1 MYFERTEKTI
11 INQQRDKN
19 MQYQQQNQE
28 NPLNKYTPIIIIA
41 CVILLLIIFWSR
53 ITVTIPAG
61 HGGVLFRLFGG
72 GVDTSRTYE
81 EGFHFKAPWNTMYI
95 YETRQQE
102 ISEEMS
108 ALSSNGLEIKI
119 EFSTWYQPQWEDL
132 GVLHAKIGTD
142 YLSRVV
148 VPSMRS
154 AARSV
159 VGRYTPEQIYS
170 TKRDAIQEEIF
181 VETKKLLDEKYV
193 QLNQVLIRSVT
204 LPTTIK
210 SAIESKLKQEQE
222 ALEYEFKLDKAAQE
236 AERQRVEA
244 EGKAAANNIV
254 SASINDKILRD
265 KGIEA
270 TLKLAESP
278 NAKIVI
284 IGNSNDGMPLILG
297 DIK

>member
-1 MYFERTEKTI
+1 MEYSQQSD
-11 INQQRDKN
+11 NQKSGIKR
-19 MQYQQQNQE
+19 
-28 NPLNKYTPIIIIA
+28 YTPLLI
-41 CVILLLIIFWSR
+41 VIGIVLLLIIFWNR

-61 HGGVLFRLFGG
+61 HGGVIFRLFGG
-72 GVDTSRTYE
+72 GVDTTKTYD
-81 EGFHFKAPWNTMYI
+81 EGFHFIAPWNKMYV
-95 YETRQQE
+95 YETRQQVT
-102 ISEEMS
+102 SEEMS

-119 EFSTWYQPQWEDL
+119 EFSTWYQPRWDEL
-132 GVLHAKIGTD
+132 AILHAKIGTE
-142 YLSRVV
+142 YLNRIVI
-148 VPSMRS
+148 PAMRS

-181 VETKKLLDEKYV
+181 EETKKLLDEKYV

-204 LPTTIK
+204 LPPTIK

-222 ALEYEFKLDKAAQE
+222 ALEYEFKLEKAAKE

-244 EGKAAANNIV
+244 EGKARANTIV
-254 SASINDKILRD
+254 NASITDRILRD

-270 TLKLAESP
+270 TLKLSESP
-278 NAKIVI
+278 NSKIVI
-284 IGNSNDGMPLILG
+284 IGGKDGMPIILG

>member
-1 MYFERTEKTI
+1 
-11 INQQRDKN
+11 
-19 MQYQQQNQE
+19 MQYSQQSDNQNNNE
-28 NPLNKYTPIIIIA
+28 LKKYTPIFIIVGI
-41 CVILLLIIFWSR
+41 IFLLIMFWGR
-53 ITVTIPAG
+53 ITKTIPAG

-72 GVDTSRTYE
+72 GVDTSKTYE
-81 EGFHFKAPWNTMYI
+81 EGFHFIAPWNTMYV

-102 ISEEMS
+102 TSEEMS

-119 EFSTWYQPQWEDL
+119 EFSTWYQPRWEDL
-132 GVLHAKIGTD
+132 GTLHAQIGTE
-142 YLSRVV
+142 YLTRIVI
-148 VPSMRS
+148 PAMRS

-170 TKRDAIQEEIF
+170 TKRDVIQEEIF
-181 VETKKLLDEKYV
+181 EETKKLLDEKYV

-204 LPTTIK
+204 LPPTIK

-222 ALEYEFKLDKAAQE
+222 ALEYEFKLEKAAQE

-244 EGKAAANNIV
+244 EGKAKANSIV
-254 SASINDKILRD
+254 SASINDKILRE

-278 NAKIVI
+278 NSKVVI
-284 IGNSNDGMPLILG
+284 IGGNDGMPIILG
-297 DIK
+297 DMK

>member
-1 MYFERTEKTI
+1 MEYS
-11 INQQRDKN
+11 QQSNTRN
-19 MQYQQQNQE
+19 NNE
-28 NPLNKYTPIIIIA
+28 LRKYTPIIIVVA
-41 CVILLLIIFWSR
+41 AVFLVILFWGR
-53 ITVTIPAG
+53 ITKTIPAG
-61 HGGVLFRLFGG
+61 HGGVMFRLFGG

-81 EGFHFKAPWNTMYI
+81 EGFHFLAPWNEI
-95 YETRQQE
+95 IVYETRQQE

-119 EFSTWYQPQWEDL
+119 EFSTWYQPKWEDL
-132 GVLHAKIGTD
+132 GKLHAQIGTQ
-142 YLSRVV
+142 YLTRVV
-148 VPSMRS
+148 VPAMRS

-170 TKRDAIQEEIF
+170 TKRDVIQEEIF

-204 LPTTIK
+204 LPPTIK

-222 ALEYEFKLDKAAQE
+222 ALEYEFKLEKAAQE

-244 EGKAAANNIV
+244 EGKAKANSIV
-254 SASINDKILRD
+254 SASITDKILRD

-278 NAKIVI
+278 NSKVVVI
-284 IGNSNDGMPLILG
+284 GGNDGMPIILG
-297 DIK
+297 DVK

>member
-1 MYFERTEKTI
+1 
-11 INQQRDKN
+11 
-19 MQYQQQNQE
+19 MQYSQQSDN
-28 NPLNKYTPIIIIA
+28 NKNDLKRYTPILIIVGI
-41 CVILLLIIFWSR
+41 IFLLIVFWGR
-53 ITVTIPAG
+53 ITKTIPAG

-81 EGFHFKAPWNTMYI
+81 EGFHFIAPWNTMYI

-119 EFSTWYQPQWEDL
+119 EFSAWYQPRWEDL
-132 GVLHAKIGTD
+132 GTLHAQIGTE
-142 YLSRVV
+142 YLTRIVI
-148 VPSMRS
+148 PAMRS

-181 VETKKLLDEKYV
+181 EETKKLLDEKFV

-204 LPTTIK
+204 LPPTIK

-244 EGKAAANNIV
+244 EGKAKANSIV
-254 SASINDKILRD
+254 SASITDKILRD

-278 NAKIVI
+278 NSKIVI
-284 IGNSNDGMPLILG
+284 IGGNDGMPVILG

>member
-1 MYFERTEKTI
+1 MEFT
-11 INQQRDKN
+11 
-19 MQYQQQNQE
+19 QQNGQY
-28 NPLNKYTPIIIIA
+28 NKPSNKKFTPIIIAIVA
-41 CVILLLIIFWSR
+41 LLLVIVFWNR

-61 HGGVLFRLFGG
+61 NGGVLYRLFGG
-72 GVDTSRTYE
+72 GIDTTKTYE
-81 EGFHFKAPWNTMYI
+81 EGFHFIAPWNSMQI
-95 YETRQQE
+95 YETRQMVAD
-102 ISEEMS
+102 EEMS
-108 ALSSNGLEIKI
+108 ALSSNGLEIEI
-119 EFSTWYQPQWEDL
+119 EFSTWYQPKWDEL
-132 GVLHAKIGTD
+132 GKLHATIGTQ
-142 YLSRVV
+142 YLTRAVI
-148 VPSMRS
+148 PAMRS

-181 VETKKLLDEKYV
+181 EETKKLLESKHI

-204 LPTTIK
+204 LPPTIK

-222 ALEYEFKLDKAAQE
+222 ALEYEFKLEKAAQE

-244 EGKAAANNIV
+244 EGKAKANNIV
-254 SASINDKILRD
+254 SASINDKILRE

-278 NAKIVI
+278 NAKIVV

>member
-1 MYFERTEKTI
+1 MQTI
-11 INQQRDKN
+11 ILNRKD
-19 MQYQQQNQE
+19 MEFTQQNGQY
-28 NPLNKYTPIIIIA
+28 NKPSNKKFTPIIIAIVA
-41 CVILLLIIFWSR
+41 LLLVIVFWNR

-61 HGGVLFRLFGG
+61 NGGVLYRLFGG
-72 GVDTSRTYE
+72 GIDTTKTYE
-81 EGFHFKAPWNTMYI
+81 EGFHFIAPWNSMQI
-95 YETRQQE
+95 YETRQMVAD
-102 ISEEMS
+102 EEMS

-119 EFSTWYQPQWEDL
+119 EFSTWYQPKWDEL
-132 GVLHAKIGTD
+132 GKLHATIGTQ
-142 YLSRVV
+142 YLTRAVI
-148 VPSMRS
+148 PAMRS

-181 VETKKLLDEKYV
+181 EETNKLLESKHI

-204 LPTTIK
+204 LPPTIK

-222 ALEYEFKLDKAAQE
+222 ALEYEFKLEKAAQE

-244 EGKAAANNIV
+244 EGKAKANNIV
-254 SASINDKILRD
+254 SASINDKILRE

-278 NAKIVI
+278 NAKIVV

>member
-1 MYFERTEKTI
+1 
-11 INQQRDKN
+11 
-19 MQYQQQNQE
+19 MQYSQQSDNQNNNE
-28 NPLNKYTPIIIIA
+28 LKKYTPIFIVVGIIF
-41 CVILLLIIFWSR
+41 LLIMFWGR
-53 ITVTIPAG
+53 ITKTIPAG

-72 GVDTSRTYE
+72 GVDTSKTYE
-81 EGFHFKAPWNTMYI
+81 EGFHFIAPWNTMYV

-102 ISEEMS
+102 TSEEMS

-119 EFSTWYQPQWEDL
+119 EFSTWYQPRWEDL
-132 GVLHAKIGTD
+132 GTLHAQIGTE
-142 YLSRVV
+142 YLTRIVI
-148 VPSMRS
+148 PAMRS

-170 TKRDAIQEEIF
+170 TKRDVIQEEIF
-181 VETKKLLDEKYV
+181 EETKKLLDEKYV

-204 LPTTIK
+204 LPPTIK

-222 ALEYEFKLDKAAQE
+222 ALEYEFKLEKAAQE

-244 EGKAAANNIV
+244 EGKATANSIL
-254 SASINDKILRD
+254 SASINDKILRE

-278 NAKIVI
+278 NSKVVI
-284 IGNSNDGMPLILG
+284 IGGNDGMPIILG
-297 DIK
+297 DMK

>member
-1 MYFERTEKTI
+1 MEYS
-11 INQQRDKN
+11 QQSNNRNNNELK
-19 MQYQQQNQE
+19 
-28 NPLNKYTPIIIIA
+28 KYTPIFIIVGIVFL
-41 CVILLLIIFWSR
+41 VILFWGR
-53 ITVTIPAG
+53 ITKTIPAG

-72 GVDTSRTYE
+72 GVDVTRTYE
-81 EGFHFKAPWNTMYI
+81 EGFHFIAPWNTMYV

-119 EFSTWYQPQWEDL
+119 EFSAWYQPKWDEL
-132 GVLHAKIGTD
+132 GELHVRIGTN
-142 YLSRVV
+142 YLTRIV
-148 VPSMRS
+148 VPAMRS

-181 VETKKLLDEKYV
+181 VETKKLLDEQYV

-204 LPTTIK
+204 LPPTIK

-222 ALEYEFKLDKAAQE
+222 ALEYEFKLEKAAQE

-244 EGKAAANNIV
+244 EGKAKANSIV
-254 SASINDKILRD
+254 SASITDKILRD

-278 NAKIVI
+278 NSKVVI
-284 IGNSNDGMPLILG
+284 IGGNDGMPIILG
-297 DIK
+297 DVK